1 MTQKNLFVVAVVE
14 SGVVTSV
21 YAPDG
26 TPVDYD
32 IIDHDEIA
40 QADEARLRG
49 ALETLTY
56 IARVERL
63 AGRPVSVQETVDR
76 VRARLPEDAAAD
88 TERRA
93 DRGRELLGRYMA
105 VTGTDEDMALGDLL
119 ADLRHMADRDNY
131 DYGLADERAE
141 SHYADE
147 TAQQAAGSW
156 SAQVREAEGDLLHSL
171 KKDASRT

>member
-32 IIDHDEIA
+32 IVDHDEIS

-49 ALETLTY
+49 ALEKLTY
-56 IARVERL
+56 IARVERE
-63 AGRPVSVQETVDR
+63 AGRPVSVQEALDR
-76 VRARLPEDAAAD
+76 VRARLPEDPAAD

-105 VTGTDEDMALGDLL
+105 ATGTDEDAALGDLL
-119 ADLRHMADRDNY
+119 ADLRHMADRDDY
-131 DYGLADERAE
+131 DYELADARAE
-141 SHYADE
+141 SYHADE

-156 SAQVREAEGDLLHSL
+156 SARLREVRDDTRH
-171 KKDASRT
+171 

>member
-14 SGVVTSV
+14 GGVVTNI

-26 TPVDYD
+26 TPVDYNV
-32 IIDHDEIA
+32 IDHDEIN
-40 QADEARLRG
+40 QADETMLRG
-49 ALETLTY
+49 VEETLEH

-63 AGRPVSVQETVDR
+63 AGRPVSVQETLDR
-76 VRARLPEDAAAD
+76 VRARLPEDPAAD

-105 VTGTDEDMALGDLL
+105 ATGTDEDAALGDLL

-131 DYGLADERAE
+131 DYELADARAE

-147 TAQQAAGSW
+147 TARQAAGSW
-156 SAQVREAEGDLLHSL
+156 SARARKAE
-171 KKDASRT
+171 

>member
-14 SGVVTSV
+14 SGVVTNV

-32 IIDHDEIA
+32 IIDHDEIN

-49 ALETLTY
+49 ALETLEYT
-56 IARVERL
+56 ARVERQ
-63 AGRPVSVQETVDR
+63 AGRPVSVQETLDR
-76 VRARLPEDAAAD
+76 VRARLPEDPAVD

-93 DRGRELLGRYMA
+93 DRGRELLDRYMA
-105 VTGTDEDMALGDLL
+105 LTGTDEDAALGDLL

-131 DYGLADERAE
+131 DYGLADARAE
-141 SHYADE
+141 SYHAE
-147 TAQQAAGSW
+147 EIAQQASGSW
-156 SAQVREAEGDLLHSL
+156 SARVTDRNDPQR
-171 KKDASRT
+171 